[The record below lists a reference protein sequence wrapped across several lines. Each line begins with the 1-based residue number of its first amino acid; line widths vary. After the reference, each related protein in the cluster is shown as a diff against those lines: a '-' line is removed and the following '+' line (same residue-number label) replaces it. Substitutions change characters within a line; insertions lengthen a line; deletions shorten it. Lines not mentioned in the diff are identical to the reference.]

1 MSNFTSVMDT
11 FIFAT
16 QPQSAFSWYL
26 NFPKRNRSVCFT
38 CIRTGHVIHTWPFG
52 ALLSLGHSDGL
63 RHEYMAQSE
72 ALRLPLWS
80 LRNRRSPSQHL
91 NLGGCMPG
99 VSGSNLVT
107 MRNPRDSVWLA
118 NDIIGLWLQY
128 WLLKSVF
135 IWTSL
140 VCDPIKAFISWAS
153 LSRLKCPT
161 QRNISST
168 RTTSH
173 SISIN
178 TFTSFLASGLNPC
191 LCPSCQA
198 TWKLNEDSG
207 DSFPG
212 QMSPFIEEMRA
223 NHQCPEEHSQAS
235 CLILSL
241 SFYLLI
247 QRNIALLPSNMFG
260 GYQSAPGACFLLYNM
275 KEMDQAISK
284 SPL

>member
-1 MSNFTSVMDT
+1 M
-11 FIFAT
+11 
-16 QPQSAFSWYL
+16 
-26 NFPKRNRSVCFT
+26 
-38 CIRTGHVIHTWPFG
+38 
-52 ALLSLGHSDGL
+52 
-63 RHEYMAQSE
+63 
-72 ALRLPLWS
+72 
-80 LRNRRSPSQHL
+80 
-91 NLGGCMPG
+91 
-99 VSGSNLVT
+99 
-107 MRNPRDSVWLA
+107 
-118 NDIIGLWLQY
+118 
-128 WLLKSVF
+128 
-135 IWTSL
+135 